1 MVEAKAH
8 VEQVRAEAR
17 VQAEVQASL
26 KLHSQVQIDELSW
39 ELRRGHDKLRAAQ
52 EANKALKSELRQWKS
67 MSVVGLDRCA
77 EDLASRRAAS
87 SQAPPLAAGVR
98 ARTGQSMQQ
107 VRLQDEGASGLTNLI
122 PFGEHRADAKYS

>member
-1 MVEAKAH
+1 M
-8 VEQVRAEAR
+8 
-17 VQAEVQASL
+17 
-26 KLHSQVQIDELSW
+26 
-39 ELRRGHDKLRAAQ
+39 RAAQ

-98 ARTGQSMQQ
+98 ARTGQSMQ
-107 VRLQDEGASGLTNLI
+107 
-122 PFGEHRADAKYS
+122 